1 MAAFVLAQV
10 DAAID
15 LFIFLIQHGA
25 STPRYQR
32 NLQWLL
38 KLRARA
44 LSKVSTAA
52 SASQDGPQ
60 RPLDQ
65 HWRGSDDREGGEDV
79 ELLGWRTRLIERG
92 GQDRQTIRTIRVPT
106 TPADSHTT
114 NLSNP
119 PPEGNHF
126 GYTQDQLRMAEML
139 TSSASL
145 PSTAADSTDE
155 LVRLTSTFQI
165 KKANVS

>member
-1 MAAFVLAQV
+1 MASFALAQI

-25 STPRYQR
+25 GTPRYQR

-44 LSKVSTAA
+44 SSKVSTAT
-52 SASQDGPQ
+52 SAAQDDPQ
-60 RPLDQ
+60 RHVGQ
-65 HWRGSDDREGGEDV
+65 NWRRSDERENGEDV

-92 GQDRQTIRTIRVPT
+92 GQDPQTVRTIHLPT

-114 NLSNP
+114 NFSNP
-119 PPEGNHF
+119 LPEENHLGN
-126 GYTQDQLRMAEML
+126 TQNQLRMAEML

-145 PSTAADSTDE
+145 PSTTADSTDE
-155 LVRLTSTFQI
+155 LVRLTFNFA
-165 KKANVS
+165 K